1 MKKSTR
7 ILGADISAATI
18 ELCARE
24 LRLPAQI
31 PNTPKAI
38 ASLLKKLSG
47 HSIHIVCEATGGCE
61 RALLEACWKAGV
73 PVSRL
78 NPARVRDFARSQGLL
93 AKTDKIDAKA
103 LCDYGSLLRPDPTPQ
118 PSPAQARLAE
128 LVARR
133 QDLLDLRIAE
143 TNRLSTVRDPEVRR
157 LARRLVKTL
166 EGQIQAIE
174 KLIQETIDSEPPL
187 RARCQQ
193 LRETRGVGLIV
204 SATLL
209 ATLPELGSVARNAI
223 AALAGVAPYNRDSG
237 TLRGKRC
244 IRGGRLQAR
253 RALYMAALVASR
265 QNPVLRAFYLHL
277 RSRGKPA
284 KVALTALMRKLLIH
298 LNSCLKPLTL
308 APAL

>member
-1 MKKSTR
+1 MSLTA
-7 ILGADISAATI
+7 LEWG
-18 ELCARE
+18 
-24 LRLPAQI
+24 LRAPI
-31 PNTPKAI
+31 TPRF
-38 ASLLKKLSG
+38 
-47 HSIHIVCEATGGCE
+47 GGN
-61 RALLEACWKAGV
+61 LEAL
-73 PVSRL
+73 PRL
-78 NPARVRDFARSQGLL
+78 QETEPKQQKKPTSNTKLR
-93 AKTDKIDAKA
+93 TD
-103 LCDYGSLLRPDPTPQ
+103 P
-118 PSPAQARLAE
+118 
-128 LVARR
+128 
-133 QDLLDLRIAE
+133 
-143 TNRLSTVRDPEVRR
+143 STVRDPEVCR
-157 LARRLVKTL
+157 LARHWVKTL